1 MGKKKPIISPFGQ
14 WAYPGEV
21 TIIPSSD
28 ITMKGVNYPV
38 LGIDDLGNQQ
48 MMMPGQDYTFPGN
61 YVTEYPQM
69 GKGGQMIKRKDG
81 SYSQRGLWDNI
92 RANKGSGKKPTKQM
106 LEQERKIKA
115 KMKNGGWLDQ
125 YQDGSEVPS
134 NIERMDP
141 VNIKIKRKNV
151 SDSPKY
157 QYDNKGNLLY
167 TPDLNIYPY
176 LSDNSSRDSFWVTP
190 KIPIQNLNPTVEEL
204 RTVAAP
210 YYPIDNKLVSDP
222 KLTFKYSEAKPS
234 NYQESLEQEYVLPQV
249 IGKSFG
255 NLPLVKDDG
264 YSPNRRWITSLRN
277 GDKLSTG
284 YRYNSG
290 LYAYGPNNYAYV
302 LKTDPNNLVNYATK
316 DKIEN
321 DLSLND
327 KALYDYLAKINYSPD
342 NVYGLTRKLPDQ
354 IWNRAEQMRV
364 EMRNNPEIMSWAN
377 LHNVDLGYKERYED
391 NEDNDDYAPKIPESI
406 YAARLAKAGLPT
418 NRPDYDYGDFETY
431 IAQDPS
437 KFNLVDY
444 FPVDSFLKDAQN
456 NPNNEKYEWG
466 EVKDDQALKKQMA
479 KRMGIDPSAFDSGEY
494 LIHYNKTPI
503 TEYTPG
509 KKYGGW
515 LSKYQSGGLSM
526 GDYDLTTA
534 PKRGDYLLPDINRP
548 SYIDEAGN
556 KRSEYRMGK
565 NIDGK
570 ETLIPTVVGGKQLSE
585 DEALDRYYKTGLHMG
600 QFNTPE
606 EADYASRLRTARYNM
621 LEDPI
626 RFQADQFQ
634 VGGRAPIYTSNPND
648 SRLRSYNDSTRLYEQ
663 SKYLRNL
670 NSVVGNRVFTPY
682 KNWKPWVYDPIDLK
696 KRNALTRQDI
706 LQSQAQEL
714 SDYNSIANDIKKRH
728 STIKPESILTL
739 MNDGSNWPNRQPVL
753 EFIGPVYKKPV
764 QPILYKKPVP
774 KPVYKKPEVV
784 PVPVVE
790 TVPPV
795 SPIIEQPI
803 KKVGYTQPIIQ
814 QFNYMS
820 NENKAKALQKYGS
833 VSDIPFQGVDIN
845 QLKDG
850 GWLDEYQRGGM
861 LPPIY
866 TSDFNDPRIGR
877 YNDSLDLYN
886 KNTLGA
892 YNLLKKYPA
901 FKLPKVESKL
911 NSDSEY
917 LFRAPYSVTTEK
929 YIDYGDHTIRNTAK
943 GIRKNNGNINDIR
956 NYDFAGSHA
965 LEWESDNIK
974 NKIKP
979 IGYQFVPETN
989 EKYIDSA
996 DYSNSFPVYKK
1007 PVQPIIY
1014 KPSLAI
1020 SNIDRDMYTPGG
1032 GMGREYNIGITLQDG
1047 SKKAFRTEKEYQDW
1061 KAANNL
1067 DISNAKVTEGK
1078 GYSYDYPENKK
1089 YGGWLD
1095 QFQTGSEVPSDIE
1108 RMDPAVIKRDRS
1120 WLDKLKGY
1128 IHRGEKA
1135 IGLDPYNERPDDFM
1149 EQWARRIN
1157 TATGGKDWYKQ
1168 PNDASGAGGIGT
1180 AVMETVMAPFSAPQL
1195 ASVYGAT
1202 GKVQMPSEAM
1212 NIQNPVGSF
1221 LADAILDPTNLVG
1234 AGIAKNLGKGSLQ
1247 NMVRSR
1253 MRGARPDL
1261 QRYVDN
1267 VSNELPA
1274 PPSELRLNESTG
1286 QLDPYY
1292 NTERPYFDQWM
1303 RTLNAT
1309 SNSQDVADLFAN
1321 PSGSI
1326 DLRKLKKNVK
1336 NKSGLTKEEILKNA
1350 SLKDKEALSKMSESE
1365 FEETVL
1371 KPTGEIVR
1379 YNPGYDNDTI
1389 RGMYFWAPTRQ
1400 NQLANASQLSYDEYA
1415 NIFNSKLD
1423 VLNDI
1428 IAKNNKSGLEYKVKQ
1443 LSPSG
1448 NLTFHT
1454 PSQIEKLP
1462 PNSDMLNT
1470 LRDRGF
1476 IDPAG
1481 NIDPRFQDYAD
1492 RWGINGNRNIPEGE
1506 STWRLNINPGQWR
1519 GDVEDIPYAEYYK
1532 AIPGLNMKDTTASVF
1547 SDAMPRR
1554 GTGAYESIN
1563 EYLKLMDLGR
1573 VKPGFN
1579 LQTQYSSGLWQDAIK
1594 KGKAYGY
1601 FHNPTTI
1608 YGSMKTVAPLAVGA
1622 AAASQLQEQKQG
1634 GQTNWLNKYK

>member
-141 VNIKIKRKNV
+141 
-151 SDSPKY
+151 
-157 QYDNKGNLLY
+157 
-167 TPDLNIYPY
+167 
-176 LSDNSSRDSFWVTP
+176 
-190 KIPIQNLNPTVEEL
+190 
-204 RTVAAP
+204 
-210 YYPIDNKLVSDP
+210 
-222 KLTFKYSEAKPS
+222 
-234 NYQESLEQEYVLPQV
+234 
-249 IGKSFG
+249 
-255 NLPLVKDDG
+255 
-264 YSPNRRWITSLRN
+264 
-277 GDKLSTG
+277 
-284 YRYNSG
+284 
-290 LYAYGPNNYAYV
+290 
-302 LKTDPNNLVNYATK
+302 
-316 DKIEN
+316 
-321 DLSLND
+321 
-327 KALYDYLAKINYSPD
+327 
-342 NVYGLTRKLPDQ
+342 
-354 IWNRAEQMRV
+354 
-364 EMRNNPEIMSWAN
+364 
-377 LHNVDLGYKERYED
+377 
-391 NEDNDDYAPKIPESI
+391 
-406 YAARLAKAGLPT
+406 
-418 NRPDYDYGDFETY
+418 
-431 IAQDPS
+431 
-437 KFNLVDY
+437 
-444 FPVDSFLKDAQN
+444 
-456 NPNNEKYEWG
+456 
-466 EVKDDQALKKQMA
+466 
-479 KRMGIDPSAFDSGEY
+479 
-494 LIHYNKTPI
+494 
-503 TEYTPG
+503 
-509 KKYGGW
+509 
-515 LSKYQSGGLSM
+515 
-526 GDYDLTTA
+526 
-534 PKRGDYLLPDINRP
+534 
-548 SYIDEAGN
+548 
-556 KRSEYRMGK
+556 
-565 NIDGK
+565 
-570 ETLIPTVVGGKQLSE
+570 
-585 DEALDRYYKTGLHMG
+585 
-600 QFNTPE
+600 
-606 EADYASRLRTARYNM
+606 
-621 LEDPI
+621 
-626 RFQADQFQ
+626 
-634 VGGRAPIYTSNPND
+634 
-648 SRLRSYNDSTRLYEQ
+648 
-663 SKYLRNL
+663 
-670 NSVVGNRVFTPY
+670 
-682 KNWKPWVYDPIDLK
+682 
-696 KRNALTRQDI
+696 
-706 LQSQAQEL
+706 
-714 SDYNSIANDIKKRH
+714 
-728 STIKPESILTL
+728 
-739 MNDGSNWPNRQPVL
+739 
-753 EFIGPVYKKPV
+753 
-764 QPILYKKPVP
+764 
-774 KPVYKKPEVV
+774 
-784 PVPVVE
+784 
-790 TVPPV
+790 
-795 SPIIEQPI
+795 
-803 KKVGYTQPIIQ
+803 
-814 QFNYMS
+814 
-820 NENKAKALQKYGS
+820 
-833 VSDIPFQGVDIN
+833 
-845 QLKDG
+845 
-850 GWLDEYQRGGM
+850 
-861 LPPIY
+861 
-866 TSDFNDPRIGR
+866 
-877 YNDSLDLYN
+877 
-886 KNTLGA
+886 
-892 YNLLKKYPA
+892 
-901 FKLPKVESKL
+901 
-911 NSDSEY
+911 
-917 LFRAPYSVTTEK
+917 
-929 YIDYGDHTIRNTAK
+929 
-943 GIRKNNGNINDIR
+943 
-956 NYDFAGSHA
+956 
-965 LEWESDNIK
+965 
-974 NKIKP
+974 
-979 IGYQFVPETN
+979 
-989 EKYIDSA
+989 
-996 DYSNSFPVYKK
+996 
-1007 PVQPIIY
+1007 
-1014 KPSLAI
+1014 
-1020 SNIDRDMYTPGG
+1020 
-1032 GMGREYNIGITLQDG
+1032 
-1047 SKKAFRTEKEYQDW
+1047 
-1061 KAANNL
+1061 
-1067 DISNAKVTEGK
+1067 
-1078 GYSYDYPENKK
+1078 
-1089 YGGWLD
+1089 
-1095 QFQTGSEVPSDIE
+1095 
-1108 RMDPAVIKRDRS
+1108 AVIKRDRS

-1128 IHRGEKA
+1128 MHRGEKA

-1221 LADAILDPTNLVG
+1221 LADAVLDPTNLVG

>member
-141 VNIKIKRKNV
+141 AIIKRK
-151 SDSPKY
+151 
-157 QYDNKGNLLY
+157 
-167 TPDLNIYPY
+167 
-176 LSDNSSRDSFWVTP
+176 
-190 KIPIQNLNPTVEEL
+190 
-204 RTVAAP
+204 
-210 YYPIDNKLVSDP
+210 
-222 KLTFKYSEAKPS
+222 
-234 NYQESLEQEYVLPQV
+234 
-249 IGKSFG
+249 
-255 NLPLVKDDG
+255 
-264 YSPNRRWITSLRN
+264 
-277 GDKLSTG
+277 
-284 YRYNSG
+284 
-290 LYAYGPNNYAYV
+290 
-302 LKTDPNNLVNYATK
+302 
-316 DKIEN
+316 
-321 DLSLND
+321 
-327 KALYDYLAKINYSPD
+327 
-342 NVYGLTRKLPDQ
+342 
-354 IWNRAEQMRV
+354 
-364 EMRNNPEIMSWAN
+364 
-377 LHNVDLGYKERYED
+377 
-391 NEDNDDYAPKIPESI
+391 
-406 YAARLAKAGLPT
+406 
-418 NRPDYDYGDFETY
+418 
-431 IAQDPS
+431 
-437 KFNLVDY
+437 
-444 FPVDSFLKDAQN
+444 
-456 NPNNEKYEWG
+456 
-466 EVKDDQALKKQMA
+466 
-479 KRMGIDPSAFDSGEY
+479 
-494 LIHYNKTPI
+494 
-503 TEYTPG
+503 
-509 KKYGGW
+509 
-515 LSKYQSGGLSM
+515 
-526 GDYDLTTA
+526 
-534 PKRGDYLLPDINRP
+534 
-548 SYIDEAGN
+548 
-556 KRSEYRMGK
+556 
-565 NIDGK
+565 
-570 ETLIPTVVGGKQLSE
+570 
-585 DEALDRYYKTGLHMG
+585 
-600 QFNTPE
+600 
-606 EADYASRLRTARYNM
+606 
-621 LEDPI
+621 
-626 RFQADQFQ
+626 
-634 VGGRAPIYTSNPND
+634 
-648 SRLRSYNDSTRLYEQ
+648 
-663 SKYLRNL
+663 
-670 NSVVGNRVFTPY
+670 
-682 KNWKPWVYDPIDLK
+682 
-696 KRNALTRQDI
+696 
-706 LQSQAQEL
+706 
-714 SDYNSIANDIKKRH
+714 
-728 STIKPESILTL
+728 
-739 MNDGSNWPNRQPVL
+739 
-753 EFIGPVYKKPV
+753 
-764 QPILYKKPVP
+764 
-774 KPVYKKPEVV
+774 
-784 PVPVVE
+784 
-790 TVPPV
+790 
-795 SPIIEQPI
+795 
-803 KKVGYTQPIIQ
+803 
-814 QFNYMS
+814 
-820 NENKAKALQKYGS
+820 
-833 VSDIPFQGVDIN
+833 
-845 QLKDG
+845 
-850 GWLDEYQRGGM
+850 
-861 LPPIY
+861 
-866 TSDFNDPRIGR
+866 
-877 YNDSLDLYN
+877 
-886 KNTLGA
+886 
-892 YNLLKKYPA
+892 
-901 FKLPKVESKL
+901 
-911 NSDSEY
+911 
-917 LFRAPYSVTTEK
+917 
-929 YIDYGDHTIRNTAK
+929 
-943 GIRKNNGNINDIR
+943 
-956 NYDFAGSHA
+956 
-965 LEWESDNIK
+965 
-974 NKIKP
+974 
-979 IGYQFVPETN
+979 
-989 EKYIDSA
+989 
-996 DYSNSFPVYKK
+996 
-1007 PVQPIIY
+1007 
-1014 KPSLAI
+1014 
-1020 SNIDRDMYTPGG
+1020 
-1032 GMGREYNIGITLQDG
+1032 
-1047 SKKAFRTEKEYQDW
+1047 
-1061 KAANNL
+1061 
-1067 DISNAKVTEGK
+1067 
-1078 GYSYDYPENKK
+1078 
-1089 YGGWLD
+1089 
-1095 QFQTGSEVPSDIE
+1095 
-1108 RMDPAVIKRDRS
+1108 RS
-1120 WLDKLKGY
+1120 WFDKLKGY
-1128 IHRGEKA
+1128 IHKGEKA
-1135 IGLDPYNERPDDFM
+1135 IGLDPYNERSDDFM

-1195 ASVYGAT
+1195 ASVYRAT

-1274 PPSELRLNESTG
+1274 PPSELRLNENTG
-1286 QLDPYY
+1286 QFDAMY

-1309 SNSQDVADLFAN
+1309 SSPQDVADLFAN

-1608 YGSMKTVAPLAVGA
+1608 YGSMKTVAPLAAGT
-1622 AAASQLQEQKQG
+1622 AAASQLQEQRYGGWLNKYQDGGENLPELNSKIDIANFYKNPLSEKYGIYQDPEDNTYRYYLKSGKESSILESGPDLSNIDKQKLKEINAKKASLSEIELSNIQPVSSVILPKQREKILRDKLYYEQDDLMAETANEFPISPIKTPSYSEILESDPEFKKVMTEKPKPVAPIKPKPVSATDPVVPVNDAYRVITKPAVQKIVAKNNIVNLADFTITKSDLAYLNKVEQYCPGGNCLETTRNAYDMLAGRVQGIPTSSDIWSKDLNVHSKKGTPTAEDVKQYPYFAGDSGTGTVDSWDIHGVIVQQG
-1634 GQTNWLNKYK
+1634 GKNLFNINNPTPIDYKQIPVGAVVGWGPANAKDSGYSGRSKGFNKKFGMQPSHHSTMVVGYSEDGEPLVYDGALKKYMTLTEAKQNISSKFGYELENISAPKSVLNNTQDTLKSQGILLNYIPPTNINPNKILSAANQPWAQIPEGSSKRAPRFNKQMMTEFNSALLNNKGELMRNLNISSEKYDELSKVALAISAQESEGGGALGFVEGSTVGMTQLNPDNIFKDDKLKKIASKPYMLNSSSAFGNNNILNAEIIRNSPSASAVATMIYLSKLDKDAQRYYNEGKAGKTRSFSKNSNILKDAIRTNTAKYNADGFFVEEANKRVDLSSFEGGVFSSPDPVGAQKLLNKIAGGDKYKVSVKNGELVVDVKTKGNANLSTPEIIAYAWQSPNTLKYGDAQGDSVYTRRIKNYYDLLNNSTPTYKKEGGETGWLNKYK